1 MEPLAT
7 VEYYEARY
15 GPVDDRDRVSAL
27 LDDATAFILSQGV
40 RQDPDDEVLTANL
53 ARVCCA
59 VVHRSL
65 LAGRYAGLSSVSQG
79 AGGQSASVSVYNP
92 GGDLYLTASEKRALG
107 IGGGSFGAILP
118 DIGRCA
124 P

>member
-7 VEYYEARY
+7 LTDYEARH
-15 GPVDDRDRVSAL
+15 GPAEDPERVSAL
-27 LDDATAFILSQGV
+27 LGAATALILSQGA
-40 RQDPDDEVLTANL
+40 RPDPTDEVLTANL

-65 LAGRYAGLSSVSQG
+65 AAGRYAGLSSVSQG

-92 GGDLYLTASEKRALG
+92 GGDLYITASEKRSLG
-107 IGGGSFGAILP
+107 IGVGSYGAILP

-124 P
+124 R